1 MEKLTKN
8 LVNNSW
14 QTINGVV
21 DNLRTMIRSE
31 VKEKGEYII
40 PIDDEMI
47 SPCIHY
53 SGGNHP
59 EYASNVFSR
68 VETIQW
74 DNRTDDVIIHT
85 EDGVE
90 YLSDCD
96 ISDVMCIAETLAYFN
111 DYGYHIDDEDE

>member
-1 MEKLTKN
+1 MDKLTEKI
-8 LVNNSW
+8 VNNAW
-14 QTINGVV
+14 DTITGII

-40 PIDDEMI
+40 PTNDEMI

-53 SGGNHP
+53 NGGNHP

-68 VETIQW
+68 VESIKW
-74 DNRTDDVIIHT
+74 DSNVNDVIIHT

-90 YLSDCD
+90 YLTDCD
-96 ISDVMCIAETLAYFN
+96 VSDVMCLAETLAYFN
-111 DYGYHIDDEDE
+111 EYGYHEDDEE